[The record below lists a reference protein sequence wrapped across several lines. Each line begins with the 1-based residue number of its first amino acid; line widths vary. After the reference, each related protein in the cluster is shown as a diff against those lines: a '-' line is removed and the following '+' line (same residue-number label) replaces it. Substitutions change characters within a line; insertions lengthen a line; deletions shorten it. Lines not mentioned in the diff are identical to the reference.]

1 MAGRRRA
8 PRVPTARCACGR
20 RSSRV
25 RGSATLRCLVLVL
38 ALAGV
43 AGFPAASSA
52 AAPPTSA
59 PDLPLAQV
67 EAGMKGYGLTAGPG
81 NALVRFAVDVLSIQS
96 DAGPGFP
103 LVLVRASG
111 DFIDASGGV
120 SAGMSGSPVYLSTA
134 DGPRLLGAVGYV
146 FPSADHHLA
155 MVTPIAVMRK
165 AASAATTGP
174 SDGPVAVAG
183 LGRAV
188 PASTPILLSGVDRRA
203 ADLLAP
209 LFRDTRVTPFPAQ
222 ASGSLPA
229 GDNPPYTLEPGSP
242 ISVELARG
250 DVTIG
255 AVGTV
260 TAIDGDHVLAF
271 GHPLL
276 GIGSVALPL
285 APAYVTAVVSSSVV
299 PFKLANSGQ
308 KPLGTI
314 AQDRPAAV
322 AGTLGAGPTMIPM
335 TLTVDAPAGS
345 TTYHEEVA
353 ADERL
358 YPQLVAAASQQL
370 IDRSLAETTGG
381 YAQVG
386 WEIDLAGGDRLNL
399 VEQADDPNDIAKA
412 AAQLIGSP
420 LQALA
425 TNVFRAPGVSAVKVN
440 VRLSSQRSTGEIVDV
455 VAENPTVEPGT
466 SVVLHVR
473 LQPFRQDPVVK
484 TLSVKLP
491 DGVSGTVTLTVRGGD
506 VTPKEGAAK
515 PQTKNRPRSFPE
527 LLDALRQKPQASELV
542 VEAPDKDGNT
552 QRLGR
557 LSLPFVVT
565 GTRTIDITVHST
577 GSTPAPAP
585 AAPDGNGDNA
595 PSGPSPQTP
604 DLHQPPPGTPPPAP
618 EGPKP
623 NGDGGSAA
631 SAGGGGTP

>member
-1 MAGRRRA
+1 MAARGRA
-8 PRVPTARCACGR
+8 PSVRSVRPRSPWLPGRVPAWF
-20 RSSRV
+20 
-25 RGSATLRCLVLVL
+25 RCLTLVL
-38 ALAGV
+38 ALAT
-43 AGFPAASSA
+43 AGLGAVTSA
-52 AAPPTSA
+52 VAPPPSA

-67 EAGMKGYGLTAGPG
+67 KAGMKGYGLTAGPG
-81 NALVRFAVDVLSIQS
+81 NELVRFTVDVLSIQA

-111 DFIDASGGV
+111 AFIDASGGV

-155 MVTPIAVMRK
+155 MVTPIAAMRR
-165 AASAATTGP
+165 AAVAGAHGAP
-174 SDGPVAVAG
+174 EGPVAVAG

-188 PASTPILLSGVDRRA
+188 PASTPVLLSGVDRRA
-203 ADLLAP
+203 TEVLAP

-222 ASGSLPA
+222 ASGTLPP
-229 GDNPPYTLEPGSP
+229 GDVPPYTLEPGSP

-260 TAIDGDHVLAF
+260 TAIDGDRVLAF

-285 APAYVTAVVSSSVV
+285 APAFVTAVVSSSVV

-322 AGTLGAGPTMIPM
+322 AGTLGDGPSMIPV
-335 TLTVDAPAGS
+335 TLTVNAPAGS
-345 TTYHEEVA
+345 ATYHEDVA

-358 YPQLVAAASQQL
+358 YPRLVAAASQQL
-370 IDRSLAETTGG
+370 LDRSLAETTGG

-399 VEQADDPNDIAKA
+399 VEQADDASDIAKA
-412 AAQLIGSP
+412 TAHLIASP
-420 LQALA
+420 LETLA
-425 TNVFRAPGVSAVKVN
+425 TNAFRAPGVEAVKVN
-440 VRLSSQRSTGEIVDV
+440 VQLASRRSTGAIVDV
-455 VAENPTVEPGT
+455 VAENPTVDPGT
-466 SVVLHVR
+466 NVVLHVR
-473 LQPFRQDPVVK
+473 LQPYRQDPVVK

-491 DGVSGTVTLTVRGGD
+491 DAASGTVALTVRGGD
-506 VTPKEGAAK
+506 VRPDNGAAK
-515 PQTKNRPRSFPE
+515 PPTKNQPRSFLE

-542 VEAPDKDGNT
+542 VEAPSSDGAT
-552 QRLGR
+552 RRLAR
-557 LSLPFVVT
+557 LALPFVVT
-565 GTRTIDITVHST
+565 GTRTVDITVRSEGT
-577 GSTPAPAP
+577 TPAPAP
-585 AAPDGNGDNA
+585 EGPDGNGTSA
-595 PSGPSPQTP
+595 PGGPSPRTP
-604 DLHQPPPGTPPPAP
+604 DLQQPPTGTPPPAP

-623 NGDGGSAA
+623 NGGANATARSTGGD
-631 SAGGGGTP
+631 TP

>member
-1 MAGRRRA
+1 
-8 PRVPTARCACGR
+8 
-20 RSSRV
+20 
-25 RGSATLRCLVLVL
+25 
-38 ALAGV
+38 
-43 AGFPAASSA
+43 
-52 AAPPTSA
+52 
-59 PDLPLAQV
+59 
-67 EAGMKGYGLTAGPG
+67 
-81 NALVRFAVDVLSIQS
+81 
-96 DAGPGFP
+96 
-103 LVLVRASG
+103 
-111 DFIDASGGV
+111 
-120 SAGMSGSPVYLSTA
+120 MSGSPVYLSTT

-155 MVTPIAVMRK
+155 MVTPIGIMREAAK
-165 AASAATTGP
+165 AGANAGN
-174 SDGPVAVAG
+174 DGPVAVAG

-188 PASTPILLSGVDRRA
+188 QASTPILLSGVDGRA
-203 ADLLAP
+203 AELLAP

-229 GDNPPYTLEPGSP
+229 GDARPYSLEPGSP

-260 TAIDGDHVLAF
+260 TAIDGDRILAF

-276 GIGSVALPL
+276 GIGSVALPV

-322 AGTLGAGPTMIPM
+322 AGTLGDGPAMIPV
-335 TLTVDAPAGS
+335 TLTVDGPTGS

-370 IDRSLAETTGG
+370 IDRSLDETTGG

-399 VEQADDPNDIAKA
+399 VEQADAPTDIATA
-412 AAQLIGSP
+412 AAKLIGSP
-420 LQALA
+420 LGTLA
-425 TNVFRAPGVSAVKVN
+425 TNVFRSPGVSAVKVN

-455 VAENPTVEPGT
+455 VAENPTVDPGT

-473 LQPFRQDPVVK
+473 LQPYRQQPVVK

-491 DGVSGTVTLTVRGGD
+491 AGASGKVVLTVRGGD
-506 VTPKEGAAK
+506 VKPKDGSAK
-515 PQTKNRPRSFPE
+515 PQTKNLPRSFLE
-527 LLDALRQKPQASELV
+527 LLDAMRQKPQASELV
-542 VEAPDKDGNT
+542 VEAPGEDGAV

-565 GTRTIDITVHST
+565 GTRTVDVTVRSP
-577 GSTPAPAP
+577 GATPPQLP
-585 AAPDGNGDNA
+585 TPGGPDGNDSDA
-595 PSGPSPQTP
+595 PSGPTPRTP
-604 DLHQPPPGTPPPAP
+604 DLQQPPTGTPPPAP

-631 SAGGGGTP
+631 SASEGGTP

>member
-1 MAGRRRA
+1 MAGRRVASRL
-8 PRVPTARCACGR
+8 RKARFAVLRSVAVLACAI
-20 RSSRV
+20 
-25 RGSATLRCLVLVL
+25 VL
-38 ALAGV
+38 ALLATL
-43 AGFPAASSA
+43 PAAA
-52 AAPPTSA
+52 AATPPAAA

-67 EAGMKGYGLTAGPG
+67 GPGMKGYGLTAGPG
-81 NALVRFAVDVLSIQS
+81 NELVSFGVEVLSIQF

-111 DFIDASGGV
+111 TFIDASGGV

-134 DGPRLLGAVGYV
+134 NGPRLLGAIGYV

-155 MVTPIAVMRK
+155 MVTPIAIMRR
-165 AASAATTGP
+165 AADHAAFGP
-174 SDGPVAVAG
+174 ADGPVAVAG
-183 LGRAV
+183 LGRAI
-188 PASTPILLSGVDRRA
+188 PAATPILLSGLDRDA
-203 ADLLAP
+203 AALLAP
-209 LFRDTRVTPFPAQ
+209 LFRDKRVTPFPAQ

-229 GDNPPYTLEPGSP
+229 GDDPSYALVPGSP

-250 DVTIG
+250 AVTIG

-276 GIGSVALPL
+276 GLGNVALPL

-322 AGTLGAGPTMIPM
+322 AGTVGAGPPMIPV

-370 IDRSLAETTGG
+370 IAQSLSETTGG

-386 WEIDLAGGDRLNL
+386 WEIDLGGGDQLNL
-399 VEQADDPNDIAKA
+399 VEQADDPTDIATA
-412 AAQLIGSP
+412 TARLIGSP

-425 TNVFRAPGVSAVKVN
+425 TNVFRAPGIVAVKIN
-440 VRLSSQRSTGEIVDV
+440 VRISSHRSSGEIVDV
-455 VAENPTVEPGT
+455 VAENPKVDPGT

-473 LQPFRQDPVVK
+473 LQPFRQEPLVR

-491 DGVSGTVTLTVRGGD
+491 DGVRGKVTLTVRGGD
-506 VTPKEGAAK
+506 VTPKSDAA
-515 PQTKNRPRSFPE
+515 QTPATDRPRSFPE

-542 VEAPDKDGNT
+542 VEAPDKDGNVR
-552 QRLGR
+552 RLER
-557 LSLPFVVT
+557 MALPFVVT
-565 GTRTIDITVHST
+565 GSRTVEVTVKGGEAPPDGQPA
-577 GSTPAPAP
+577 GSSGGTSGAPSAPSPAPP
-585 AAPDGNGDNA
+585 KLD
-595 PSGPSPQTP
+595 
-604 DLHQPPPGTPPPAP
+604 QPPAGTPPPTP

-623 NGDGGSAA
+623 NGDGNSAA
-631 SAGGGGTP
+631 SGIGGGTP

>member
-1 MAGRRRA
+1 MVGRRLAAGRRW
-8 PRVPTARCACGR
+8 
-20 RSSRV
+20 
-25 RGSATLRCLVLVL
+25 SATLRGAALALVL
-38 ALAGV
+38 ATLVGL
-43 AGFPAASSA
+43 PTASLA
-52 AAPPTSA
+52 AAPPASA

-67 EAGMKGYGLTAGPG
+67 EAGMTGYGLTAGPG
-81 NALVRFAVDVLSIQS
+81 NVLVRFAVEVLSIQA

-120 SAGMSGSPVYLSTA
+120 SAGMSGSPVYLSTV

-165 AASAATTGP
+165 AADAGVHGAP
-174 SDGPVAVAG
+174 DGPVAVAG

-203 ADLLAP
+203 GDMLAP
-209 LFRDTRVTPFPAQ
+209 LFRDKRVTPFPAQ

-229 GDNPPYTLEPGSP
+229 GDTPPYTLEPGSP

-276 GIGSVALPL
+276 GIGNVALPL

-308 KPLGTI
+308 NPLGTI

-322 AGTLGAGPTMIPM
+322 AGILGDGPAMIPV

-358 YPQLVAAASQQL
+358 YPQLAAAASQQL
-370 IDRSLAETTGG
+370 IDRSLEETTGG
-381 YAQVG
+381 YAQIG

-420 LQALA
+420 LHTLA
-425 TNVFRAPGVSAVKVN
+425 TNVFRAPGVSGVKIN
-440 VRLSSQRSTGEIVDV
+440 VRLSSRRSTGEIVDV
-455 VAENPTVEPGT
+455 VAENPTVDPGT

-473 LQPFRQDPVVK
+473 LQPYRQDPVVK
-484 TLSVKLP
+484 TLSVELP
-491 DGVSGTVTLTVRGGD
+491 DDASGTVTLSVRGGD
-506 VTPKEGAAK
+506 VKPKETTAT
-515 PQTKNRPRSFPE
+515 PQTKGRPRSFPE

-542 VEAPDKDGNT
+542 VEAPDKDGT
-552 QRLGR
+552 MQRLGR

-565 GTRTIDITVHST
+565 GTRTVDVTLHSAEGT
-577 GSTPAPAP
+577 SAPSPTPKER
-585 AAPDGNGDNA
+585 DGNGSNA
-595 PSGPSPQTP
+595 PNAASPKAP
-604 DLHQPPPGTPPPAP
+604 DLPQAPPGTPPPAP

-623 NGDGGSAA
+623 NGNGA
-631 SAGGGGTP
+631 GTP

>member
-1 MAGRRRA
+1 
-8 PRVPTARCACGR
+8 
-20 RSSRV
+20 
-25 RGSATLRCLVLVL
+25 
-38 ALAGV
+38 
-43 AGFPAASSA
+43 
-52 AAPPTSA
+52 
-59 PDLPLAQV
+59 
-67 EAGMKGYGLTAGPG
+67 MKGYGLTAGPG
-81 NALVRFAVDVLSIQS
+81 NAQVRFAVDVLSIQS

-120 SAGMSGSPVYLSTA
+120 SAGMSGSPVYLSTV
-134 DGPRLLGAVGYV
+134 DGPRLLGAVSYV

-165 AASAATTGP
+165 VANDSAHGP
-174 SDGPVAVAG
+174 PNGPVAVAG
-183 LGRAV
+183 LGRAI
-188 PASTPILLSGVDRRA
+188 PASTPILLSGVDPRA

-209 LFRDTRVTPFPAQ
+209 LFHATRLTPFPAQ

-229 GDNPPYTLEPGSP
+229 GDTPPYTLEPGSP

-276 GIGSVALPL
+276 GIGSVALPM

-322 AGTLGAGPTMIPM
+322 AGTLGDGPAMIPM

-345 TTYHEEVA
+345 TTYHEELA

-358 YPQLVAAASQQL
+358 YPHLAAAASQQL

-399 VEQADDPNDIAKA
+399 VEQADDPNDIARA

-420 LQALA
+420 LQTLA
-425 TNVFRAPGVSAVKVN
+425 TNVFRAPGVSAVKIN
-440 VRLSSQRSTGEIVDV
+440 VRLSSQRSTGAIVDV
-455 VAENPTVEPGT
+455 VAENPAVDPGT

-473 LQPFRQDPVVK
+473 LQPYRQDPVVK

-491 DGVSGTVTLTVRGGD
+491 EGASGTVALTVRGGD
-506 VTPKEGAAK
+506 VAPKEGAAK

-565 GTRTIDITVHST
+565 GSRTVDVTVQNT
-577 GSTPAPAP
+577 AATPAQTPTG
-585 AAPDGNGDNA
+585 PDGNAGQ
-595 PSGPSPQTP
+595 GPSDPGLQPP
-604 DLHQPPPGTPPPAP
+604 DLHQPPTGTPPPAP

-623 NGDGGSAA
+623 NGDSGSASNA
-631 SAGGGGTP
+631 TGGRSP